1 MELSASKAEQ
11 HTLRGVLWMLG
22 AVLSFALMA
31 VAVRELLR
39 HMAILEIL
47 ALRTLVTLL
56 LVSSTIVRQGFA
68 PLRTKRFP
76 VHATR
81 AVMHLAGQFCWMYAI
96 GALTLATVFAIE
108 FTMPVWTAILA
119 ALFLGEHLNRGRV
132 TQLTLGLVGVAIILR
147 PGLGAFH
154 PAALVMLL
162 GSMFYAGNMIFTKRL
177 SSTDSALAVT
187 FWMSVVQMPIS
198 VAAALPGWVAPALAD
213 LPWILAIGAGS
224 FAAHYSMT
232 RAMKLADA
240 TVVVPI
246 DFIRLPLIAV
256 VGALFYAE
264 PFDPMV
270 IVGAVVIFSGTYY
283 SLSRERL
290 YRVSSGSSARSA
302 AGS

>member
-1 MELSASKAEQ
+1 MVAGSQS
-11 HTLRGVLWMLG
+11 HVLRGVAWMLA

-39 HMAILEIL
+39 HMGILQIL
-47 ALRTLVTLL
+47 SLRTAVTFA
-56 LVSSTIVRQGFA
+56 LVSTIIPRAGFA
-68 PLRTKRFP
+68 PLRTKRFSL
-76 VHATR
+76 HATR

-119 ALFLGEHLNRGRV
+119 ALFLGERLNHGRLV
-132 TQLTLGLVGVAIILR
+132 QLALGLVGVAIILR

-154 PAALVMLL
+154 PAALVMVL
-162 GSMFYAGNMIFTKRL
+162 GSVFYAGNMIFTKRL
-177 SSTDSALAVT
+177 SATDSALAVT
-187 FWMSVVQMPIS
+187 FWMSAVQMPITF
-198 VAAALPGWVAPALAD
+198 VASAPTWVTPMLAD
-213 LPWILAIGAGS
+213 VPWLLAIGAGS

-270 IVGAVVIFSGTYY
+270 IVGAAVIFAGTYY
-283 SLSRERL
+283 SLAREQRK
-290 YRVSSGSSARSA
+290 
-302 AGS
+302 

>member
-1 MELSASKAEQ
+1 MERAATKAEQ
-11 HTLRGVLWMLG
+11 HTLRGILWMLG
-22 AVLSFALMA
+22 AVLSFAMMA

-119 ALFLGEHLNRGRV
+119 AIFLHERLTRPRLV
-132 TQLTLGLVGVAIILR
+132 QLVLGLTGVLIILR
-147 PGLGAFH
+147 PGGGDFH
-154 PAALVMLL
+154 PAALAMIL
-162 GSMFYAGNMIFTKRL
+162 GSLCYASSFIFTKRL
-177 SSTDSALAVT
+177 SSTDTALAIL
-187 FWMSVVQMPIS
+187 FWMSVIQAPI
-198 VAAALPGWVAPALAD
+198 ALALAFSQWVTPPAAD
-213 LPWILAIGAGS
+213 LPWILGVGAGA
-224 FAAHYSMT
+224 FFAHYCMT
-232 RAMKLADA
+232 RSMMLVDA
-240 TVVVPI
+240 TVAVPI

-256 VGALFYAE
+256 VGAVFYNEA
-264 PFDPMV
+264 FDPMV
-270 IVGAVVIFSGTYY
+270 IVGAAVIFAGTYY
-283 SLSRERL
+283 SLSRERSP
-290 YRVSSGSSARSA
+290 VA
-302 AGS
+302 AKS

>member
-1 MELSASKAEQ
+1 MEPAASRAEQ

-22 AVLSFALMA
+22 AVLSFAAMA

-39 HMAILEIL
+39 HMGILQIL
-47 ALRTLVTLL
+47 SLRTLVTLG
-56 LVSSTIVRQGFA
+56 LVCTIIPRHGFA
-68 PLRTKRFP
+68 PLRTRRFP
-76 VHATR
+76 LHATR
-81 AVMHLAGQFCWMYAI
+81 AVLHLAGQFCWMYAI
-96 GALTLATVFAIE
+96 GALALATVFAIE

-119 ALFLGEHLNRGRV
+119 ALFLGERLNQGRLV
-132 TQLTLGLVGVAIILR
+132 QLALGLIGVAIILR

-154 PAALVMLL
+154 PAALVMVL

-177 SSTDSALAVT
+177 SATDSALAVT
-187 FWMSVVQMPIS
+187 FWMSAVQMPITLIAS
-198 VAAALPGWVAPALAD
+198 APSWVAPMWSDA
-213 LPWILAIGAGS
+213 PWILAIGAGS

-270 IVGAVVIFSGTYY
+270 IVGAVVIFGGTYY
-283 SLSRERL
+283 SLSRERR

>member
-1 MELSASKAEQ
+1 MELSATKAEQ

-22 AVLSFALMA
+22 AVLSFAVMA

-39 HMAILEIL
+39 HMGILQILSLRTAVTL
-47 ALRTLVTLL
+47 AL
-56 LVSSTIVRQGFA
+56 VSTVIPRYGFA
-68 PLRTKRFP
+68 PLRTRRFP
-76 VHATR
+76 LHATR
-81 AVMHLAGQFCWMYAI
+81 GVMHLAGQFCWMYAI

-119 ALFLGEHLNRGRV
+119 ALFLGERMNQGRV
-132 TQLTLGLVGVAIILR
+132 VQLSLGLIGVGIILR
-147 PGLGAFH
+147 PGVGAFH
-154 PAALVMLL
+154 PAALVMVL
-162 GSMFYAGNMIFTKRL
+162 GSIFYAGNMIFTKRL
-177 SSTDSALAVT
+177 SATDSALAVT
-187 FWMSVVQMPIS
+187 FWMSAVQMPITFI
-198 VAAALPGWVAPALAD
+198 AAAPGWVTPMLSDA
-213 LPWILAIGAGS
+213 PWILAIGAGS

-270 IVGAVVIFSGTYY
+270 IVGAAVIFTGTYY
-283 SLSRERL
+283 SLSREQRK
-290 YRVSSGSSARSA
+290 
-302 AGS
+302 